1 MLGPFGVE
9 DERSKDDDAEDEE
22 EDEQRQFVG
31 ARLERV
37 DEDLESWGVAS
48 QFEQPHD
55 ADDAEELEHVAL
67 PLQPAREEVEIE
79 GERGDEVDDVDRG
92 PDEDQ
97 LARAHGEPDEQFEAE
112 PGVADALDVEEGDVS
127 FGRALFQHRGSND
140 GGGRRRRWCGVVGER
155 QGGDGGVGIDE
166 RLVGR
171 KQRRRNVVGGWI
183 GVEIER
189 DVADDRDTEG
199 SVGLEAE
206 TENRDDDEEDGNGRH
221 DLEIIWKHCQEVSTN
236 RDVKFK
242 KNMLTLPRYVSTIQD
257 VKLIILCQHCQEV
270 LTNQDVKFKMLCQH
284 CQEMSTN
291 QAVSSVTFKIT
302 CQAMSPVKSI
312 MPMTIKSP

>member
-1 MLGPFGVE
+1 MLGPLGVE
-9 DERSKDDDAEDEE
+9 DERGEDDDAEDEE
-22 EDEQRQFVG
+22 ENEERQFVG

-37 DEDLESWGVAS
+37 DEDLESGRVAS

-67 PLQPAREEVEIE
+67 PLQSTREEVEIE
-79 GERGDEVDDVDRG
+79 GERGDEVDDVDRSS
-92 PDEDQ
+92 DEDQ
-97 LARAHGEPDEQFEAE
+97 LARAHGEPDEQFKAE

-171 KQRRRNVVGGWI
+171 KRRRNVVDGWI
-183 GVEIER
+183 GMEIER
-189 DVADDRDTEG
+189 DVADDWDTEG

-206 TENRDDDEEDGNGRH
+206 TENRDDNEEDGNGRH
-221 DLEIIWKHCQEVSTN
+221 DLEIIRQHCKEMSTN
-236 RDVKFK
+236 H
-242 KNMLTLPRYVSTIQD
+242 D
-257 VKLIILCQHCQEV
+257 VKLKIICQHCQHMRQQ
-270 LTNQDVKFKMLCQH
+270 TR
-284 CQEMSTN
+284 MSN
-291 QAVSSVTFKIT
+291 L
-302 CQAMSPVKSI
+302 
-312 MPMTIKSP
+312 